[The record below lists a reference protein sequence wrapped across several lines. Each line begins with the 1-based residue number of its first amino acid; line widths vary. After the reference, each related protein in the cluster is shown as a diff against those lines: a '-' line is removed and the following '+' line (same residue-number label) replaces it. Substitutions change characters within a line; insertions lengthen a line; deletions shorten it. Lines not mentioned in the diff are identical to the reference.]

1 MKHTAF
7 LKKIFFWADKP
18 VIQEKTSTIVN
29 ETERVELIREVD
41 SNPLSDI
48 SWYDGAELLKT
59 QTSVKIANLT
69 IENALCTDTKNF
81 TLSVSNT
88 VQRNVTSLVELIVN
102 CK

>member
-1 MKHTAF
+1 MKHTTLIKF
-7 LKKIFFWADKP
+7 FFWSDKP

-48 SWYDGAELLKT
+48 AWYDGAELLKT